1 MHIDTQLSYG
11 QNNMLHILKTD
22 GRQANSN
29 KMIMFN
35 LGLNQH
41 VTVKV
46 NLLI

>member
-22 GRQANSN
+22 GRQAN
-29 KMIMFN
+29 KMIMFK

-46 NLLI
+46 NPLI